1 MIAELIHLAK
11 ALSHLRFDHCGRN
24 GWRLIFG
31 ILVFYLV
38 LGSLL
43 LLAAETW
50 RWFGL

>member
-1 MIAELIHLAK
+1 M
-11 ALSHLRFDHCGRN
+11 RN
-24 GWRLIFG
+24 GRRLIFG

>member
-1 MIAELIHLAK
+1 MEHM
-11 ALSHLRFDHCGRN
+11 RN